1 MGPKAVAL
9 TRLFIEEA
17 FNKGNLSIIDEIV
30 HPDYRYRSPGSE
42 MNGIAELKSF
52 ISDFRKGFPDLNL
65 KIDEQIIDRD
75 KACTCFTL
83 TGTHMEAFMGVPAT
97 KQQVEVHGIVVSRFQ
112 DNKIVEDW
120 EVLDQLGLLTQL
132 GVVPGQ

>member
-1 MGPKAVAL
+1 LVRTPADSDRGGR
-9 TRLFIEEA
+9 RLDDHWIF
-17 FNKGNLSIIDEIV
+17 FWLKTIDEIV

-97 KQQVEVHGIVVSRFQ
+97 KQQVEVHGCALSKRRQPDIS
-112 DNKIVEDW
+112 
-120 EVLDQLGLLTQL
+120 
-132 GVVPGQ
+132 